1 MKRSWIFASLLAAG
15 LATQGAQAAVITATF
30 DLTSPTLTA
39 YTELGGNY
47 PPTFTAD
54 TGITVR
60 ASAGYDGVN
69 DAAKNSVRTDSTG
82 AGVVGDQWIDLEYAQ
97 RLVLD
102 TWSKNGRLVGFTLQE
117 DDVRNGLGSS
127 AQLFGGATGTD
138 LLGTWN
144 MTNGQ
149 ELVVD
154 LSSFTGLDQT
164 NLFNFR
170 TTVDVNSS
178 FAVKELKWEYFAPDP
193 NRVPEPG
200 TLALVGLAVAGL
212 GLSRRHKAA

>member
-1 MKRSWIFASLLAAG
+1 MRPSMLPLTALLAASG
-15 LATQGAQAAVITATF
+15 AAQAVPVTAAF
-30 DLTSPTLTA
+30 DLTSPTVVNN
-39 YTELGGNY
+39 GS
-47 PPTFTAD
+47 PHTFTAD
-54 TGITVR
+54 TGITVQ
-60 ASAGYDGVN
+60 ASAGYD
-69 DAAKNSVRTDSTG
+69 SVPLPGGDSVYTAPTG

-144 MTNGQ
+144 M
-149 ELVVD
+149 
-154 LSSFTGLDQT
+154 

-170 TTVDVNSS
+170 TTVDVDSS
-178 FAVKELKWEYFAPDP
+178 FAVKELKWEYTQP
-193 NRVPEPG
+193 VPVPAAVWLFG
-200 TLALVGLAVAGL
+200 SALAGL
-212 GLSRRHKAA
+212 GMIGRRKAG